1 MTEATPASHGLLSM
15 DGRVAL
21 VTGAASGM
29 GRAIATTFAGCGAS
43 VVVADIAEAGGRETV
58 ELVRD
63 AGGTAE
69 FVGTDVAV
77 SHDVERAVSRVIERF
92 GRLDAAV
99 NAAAIEVEQTM
110 LADCD
115 EDVFDRL
122 VAVNLKSVFLSLKYE
137 ITAMLAQ
144 DPPGGAIVNIASTN
158 SYRPQLQ
165 QSVYTATKHGV
176 LGLTRNAAIEYAPL
190 GIRINAI
197 APGAI
202 ETPMLLGSLERR
214 GRDTAQVKERLS
226 LVGRFGRPDEI
237 AQAALWLCSDA
248 ASFTIGHTLAVDGG
262 YLAR

>member
-1 MTEATPASHGLLSM
+1 MTEATPTSHELLSM
-15 DGRVAL
+15 EGRVAL
-21 VTGAASGM
+21 VTGGASGM
-29 GRAIATTFAGCGAS
+29 GRAVATTFAGCGAS

-58 ELVRD
+58 EIVRD

-77 SHDVERAVSRVIERF
+77 SRDVERAVSRTVERF

-99 NAAAIEVEQTM
+99 NAAAIEVEQTK

-137 ITAMLAQ
+137 IRAMLAQ
-144 DPPGGAIVNIASTN
+144 DPTGGAIVNIASTN
-158 SYRPQLQ
+158 SFRPQLQ

-214 GRDTAQVKERLS
+214 GRDAALVKERLS